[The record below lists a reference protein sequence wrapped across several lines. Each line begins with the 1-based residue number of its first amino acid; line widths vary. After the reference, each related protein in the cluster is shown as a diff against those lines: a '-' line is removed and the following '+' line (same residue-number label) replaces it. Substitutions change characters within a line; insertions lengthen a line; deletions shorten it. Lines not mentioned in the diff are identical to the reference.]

1 MQRWFVRMTMA
12 SALAVLAAPAQGQ
25 SCAGFTDVPSSS
37 TFCPNVQWLKNRS
50 ITLGCT
56 SPTLYCPG
64 DAVSR
69 LAMAAFMNRLGQALT
84 PEILRKHGTRAT
96 TSVPTSPPFIA
107 PECETPDSTIT
118 DYPRQVLI
126 NASMTGL
133 ADASAVAWR
142 AILVYSTDGGLLW
155 QQIEENLAPIN
166 TLRASGAPGAWSG
179 IALTYALDLAAN
191 ESYRFGI
198 GLQRDDVVTGTIG
211 NFAAVRCQVTATIFN
226 RNGAVAPF

>member
-1 MQRWFVRMTMA
+1 MIVLKKVVVVVLFG
-12 SALAVLAAPAQGQ
+12 LAAGNAAAQN
-25 SCAGFTDVPSSS
+25 CAGFTDVSSGS
-37 TFCPNVQWLKNRS
+37 SFCPNVEWLKNRA

-56 SPTLYCPG
+56 SSTLYCPG

-84 PEILRKHGTRAT
+84 PEILRMHGSRAT
-96 TSVPTSPPFIA
+96 TSVPTNPPFIA
-107 PECETPDSTIT
+107 PECETSDSTIT
-118 DYPRQVLI
+118 EYPRQVLI

-226 RNGAVAPF
+226 RNGAVAP